1 MSWLQHEIEANA
13 QDREIREGCQSVRH
27 FLAETQAQLYR
38 PALMRNLGFP
48 AFPEILP
55 CCSIFFIQDS

>member
-13 QDREIREGCQSVRH
+13 QDREIREGCQGAWH
-27 FLAETQAQLYR
+27 FLAEIQAQLYR
-38 PALMRNLGFP
+38 PTLIRNLGFL